1 MAYQSPEANY
11 ELIRDLFDNQYC
23 YQLPTYCWTKPK
35 VSKQSPV
42 TFNADVYS
50 TEQEYVIEVEL
61 PGFNKESINIS
72 IEQDTLTIDA
82 KVLSKEKQVDGMKYI
97 VKERKKRDFIRTFQ
111 LPKNVDKESQVGAQ
125 FQDGI
130 LRVTLAKRSEDAGK
144 RTIKIE

>member
-1 MAYQSPEANY
+1 M
-11 ELIRDLFDNQYC
+11 
-23 YQLPTYCWTKPK
+23 
-35 VSKQSPV
+35 